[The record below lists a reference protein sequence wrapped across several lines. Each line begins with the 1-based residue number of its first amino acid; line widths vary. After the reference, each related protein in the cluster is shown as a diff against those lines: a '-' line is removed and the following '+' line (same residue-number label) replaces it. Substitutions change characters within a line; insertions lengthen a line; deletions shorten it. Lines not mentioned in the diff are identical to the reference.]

1 MGLKE
6 SLDRAESN
14 AKIRDEQIEEE
25 KKVNLEEINRM
36 AQKADEQGYTLIK
49 KNNKNQANFTQNITD
64 NLLIII
70 QNNHLKQNEWEFLIT
85 IQPLLEYQINAI
97 MNKENNSFMTITE
110 IAKFVNKSRESVSRT
125 VSSLLKKGILFEFVN
140 VDEIKEFNRSVTS
153 RTLFLNPELF
163 YAGDKNKIDST
174 LATLVSRYDR
184 LEKNKIKLKWKV
196 WRKKGDTFGK
206 LYHRKTYLEFKKN
219 KI

>member
-1 MGLKE
+1 R
-6 SLDRAESN
+6 DRNVTGVQTCALPIS
-14 AKIRDEQIEEE
+14 
-25 KKVNLEEINRM
+25 
-36 AQKADEQGYTLIK
+36 LIK

-140 VDEIKEFNRSVTS
+140 VDEIKEFTRSVTS
-153 RTLFLNPELF
+153 RTLFLNAELV
-163 YAGDKNKIDST
+163 YAG
-174 LATLVSRYDR
+174 
-184 LEKNKIKLKWKV
+184 
-196 WRKKGDTFGK
+196 
-206 LYHRKTYLEFKKN
+206 
-219 KI
+219 